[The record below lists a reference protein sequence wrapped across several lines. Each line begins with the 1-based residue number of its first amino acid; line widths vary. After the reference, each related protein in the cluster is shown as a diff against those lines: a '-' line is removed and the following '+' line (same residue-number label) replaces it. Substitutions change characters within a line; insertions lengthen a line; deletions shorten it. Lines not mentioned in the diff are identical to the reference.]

1 MKNILYLLEMG
12 CKDPSINTDVKN
24 HRVRVLEN
32 IDIMYDGKTYN
43 MFFEFLQGKHWHYR
57 TENKRTGAP
66 LKKPVYTIDLD
77 DGMYLDT
84 QYDIISSYF
93 NDGTPIT
100 SSYRNSTFERE
111 FYNMHLEY
119 TRENILKVVNRY
131 KIGAKY
137 TGVVLVKEAA
147 LNIILKEGGYRELDI
162 VGKVIASNYGD
173 CFYEIGDTWNEDHKI
188 VRVTK
193 YARDN
198 NGNFATGNSCEVDIV
213 TGKITG

>member
-12 CKDPSINTDVKN
+12 CKDHNINTDVKN

-32 IDIMYDGKTYN
+32 IDIMYAGKTYN

-66 LKKPVYTIDLD
+66 LKKPVYTVDLE

-84 QYDIISSYF
+84 QYDVIHSYF
-93 NDGTPIT
+93 KDGTPIT
-100 SSYRNSTFERE
+100 LSYRHSTFERE
-111 FYNMHLEY
+111 FYDMHLEY

-147 LNIILKEGGYRELDI
+147 LNIILKEGGYCERDI
-162 VGKVIASNYGD
+162 IGNVTPFNYGD
-173 CFYEIGDTWNEDHKI
+173 CYYEIGDTWNEYHKV

-198 NGNFATGNSCEVDIV
+198 NGHFITGNSCEVDLI